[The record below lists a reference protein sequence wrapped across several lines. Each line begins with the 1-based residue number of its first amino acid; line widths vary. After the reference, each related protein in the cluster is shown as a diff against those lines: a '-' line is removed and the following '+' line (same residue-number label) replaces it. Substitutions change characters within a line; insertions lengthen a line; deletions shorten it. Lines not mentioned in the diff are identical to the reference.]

1 MQVSVII
8 VNFNTRELL
17 RNCLNSIYSQTKD
30 ISFEVI
36 VSDNGSVDGSVEMLR
51 SDFPQVILVDNKANL
66 GFGTANNKG
75 LDVAKGEFV
84 FYLNS
89 DTLLLNNAIKI
100 FYDYWKQHESEQL
113 GALGCN
119 LVDGENKVSHSY
131 GYFPNAFIVFRR
143 LVHHLLT
150 FYRLNFL
157 KLLHVDVSKDCK
169 AGNYKYYCGDVDYV
183 TGADLFVKND
193 AAFRFDE
200 NFFLYYEETDM
211 EFRMSQKGLRRLI
224 IEGPRVMHLV
234 RGGVRK
240 EDEVVHYGSFSI
252 IQSEISKVRYV
263 KKHLSKSVAFLLKL
277 LISAQ
282 WASPYIFKNTKKHFK
297 TLWRV

>member
-36 VSDNGSVDGSVEMLR
+36 VSDNG
-51 SDFPQVILVDNKANL
+51 
-66 GFGTANNKG
+66 
-75 LDVAKGEFV
+75 FV

-183 TGADLFVKND
+183 TGADLFVKNVKT
-193 AAFRFDE
+193 E
-200 NFFLYYEETDM
+200 LYTL
-211 EFRMSQKGLRRLI
+211 SCIPPI
-224 IEGPRVMHLV
+224 IL
-234 RGGVRK
+234 
-240 EDEVVHYGSFSI
+240 YGSD
-252 IQSEISKVRYV
+252 
-263 KKHLSKSVAFLLKL
+263 KL
-277 LISAQ
+277 LYDRTGLKCLTSIKRNGT
-282 WASPYIFKNTKKHFK
+282 I
-297 TLWRV
+297 

>member
-119 LVDGENKVSHSY
+119 LVDGEN
-131 GYFPNAFIVFRR
+131 
-143 LVHHLLT
+143 
-150 FYRLNFL
+150 
-157 KLLHVDVSKDCK
+157 
-169 AGNYKYYCGDVDYV
+169 
-183 TGADLFVKND
+183 
-193 AAFRFDE
+193 
-200 NFFLYYEETDM
+200 
-211 EFRMSQKGLRRLI
+211 
-224 IEGPRVMHLV
+224 
-234 RGGVRK
+234 
-240 EDEVVHYGSFSI
+240 
-252 IQSEISKVRYV
+252 
-263 KKHLSKSVAFLLKL
+263 
-277 LISAQ
+277 
-282 WASPYIFKNTKKHFK
+282 
-297 TLWRV
+297 